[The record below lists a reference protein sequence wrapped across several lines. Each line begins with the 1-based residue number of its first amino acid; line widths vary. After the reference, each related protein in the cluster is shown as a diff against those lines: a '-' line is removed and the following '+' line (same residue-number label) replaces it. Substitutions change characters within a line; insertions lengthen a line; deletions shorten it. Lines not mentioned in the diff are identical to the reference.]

1 MYRKEI
7 QYIEYNFIKKAD
19 ETIIVMPDEGG
30 ETSAA
35 EQVATGDGM
44 GLPAVSS
51 PLTTISE
58 EEEVLKEEGT
68 EQEGGSAA
76 EEVATGSDLM
86 SDPLPPPGSVL
97 YHESVSRIA

>member
-1 MYRKEI
+1 LYQKEI
-7 QYIEYNFIKKAD
+7 QCLEHNFIKKAD

-51 PLTTISE
+51 PLTTIE
-58 EEEVLKEEGT
+58 EEEVPKEEGT

-76 EEVATGSDLM
+76 DEVATGSDMM

-97 YHESVSRIA
+97 YHESVSK

>member
-1 MYRKEI
+1 
-7 QYIEYNFIKKAD
+7 
-19 ETIIVMPDEGG
+19 MPDEGG

-51 PLTTISE
+51 SLTTIE
-58 EEEVLKEEGT
+58 EEELKEEGVEQELT

-76 EEVATGSDLM
+76 DEVASGSDTM

-97 YHESVSRIA
+97 YHESVSKITKYIFL